1 MFIYRFSIL
10 AFDFLVMPN
19 YRSDERSS
27 GSELDYEH
35 DDGEYYSESPEDRY
49 DNDSDADESQHGEE
63 EEVDQSV
70 IDITNLNFCS
80 SHKPGSMTFDCQTCA
95 TALNFISSK
104 AKVKLL
110 TNGGQSGSGLVS
122 RYSGRCDSVVP
133 TLDLAPDTLQ
143 LMRDIFT
150 KGQFKDRKAWV
161 DIIKNFL
168 TLPADQHEL
177 LAADIKAEDVLNK
190 FRREKRFS
198 HVFTFQK
205 DLVNCLKNLRV
216 AQRPIFSLIERTNK
230 KMLDVK
236 NIGVKCGIEFS
247 DTPPAKSGGHVPR
260 VGRVLTDQMHISD
273 FGNVLPRPDISDLVD
288 QAKLTEEQAEQ
299 VVATLEAYRSSVGKS
314 FMGLFESYT
323 EFLNST
329 EDFLIFYSDLYSHCD
344 GSLRE
349 LLREKMASLFKRDV
363 KSDVLKQSSHKNL
376 NEKPNGLFG
385 G

>member
-1 MFIYRFSIL
+1 M
-10 AFDFLVMPN
+10 
-19 YRSDERSS
+19 
-27 GSELDYEH
+27 
-35 DDGEYYSESPEDRY
+35 
-49 DNDSDADESQHGEE
+49 
-63 EEVDQSV
+63 
-70 IDITNLNFCS
+70 
-80 SHKPGSMTFDCQTCA
+80 
-95 TALNFISSK
+95 
-104 AKVKLL
+104 
-110 TNGGQSGSGLVS
+110 
-122 RYSGRCDSVVP
+122 
-133 TLDLAPDTLQ
+133 
-143 LMRDIFT
+143 
-150 KGQFKDRKAWV
+150 
-161 DIIKNFL
+161 

-260 VGRVLTDQMHISD
+260 VGRVLTDQMHVSD

-288 QAKLTEEQAEQ
+288 QAKLSEEQAEQ

-363 KSDVLKQSSHKNL
+363 KTDVLKQSSHKNL